1 MSDDVPV
8 TNRDF
13 RPSARIVALDEDGR
27 VLLFRIVDPHDDK
40 PPVWITPGGGVEN
53 GETIVQA
60 ALREL
65 KEETGLVA
73 SRTELG
79 APVAVCRGEWEFRGS
94 PLFSEDWY
102 FALHTTA
109 FEPDVT
115 NWTDLERELHNDWK
129 WWTADDL
136 EATSEIVFPAGLANL
151 ARTLYCGDVLHEPV
165 VLPWSTA

>member
-1 MSDDVPV
+1 M
-8 TNRDF
+8 
-13 RPSARIVALDEDGR
+13 
-27 VLLFRIVDPHDDK
+27 DPHDDK
-40 PPVWITPGGGVEN
+40 PPLWITPGGGVET
-53 GETIVQA
+53 GETIIQA

-73 SRTELG
+73 GRTELG
-79 APVAVCRGEWEFRGS
+79 APVAVSRGEWEFRGS

-102 FALHTTA
+102 FVVHTTV

-115 NWTDLERELHNDWK
+115 NWTDLERELHNGWK
-129 WWTADDL
+129 WWTTDDL

-151 ARTLYCGDVLHEPV
+151 ARALYCGDVSHEPV

>member
-1 MSDDVPV
+1 MNDDEPV

-13 RPSARIVALDEDGR
+13 RSSARIVVLDEDGR
-27 VLLFRIVDPHDDK
+27 VLLFRIVDPQDDK

-53 GETIVQA
+53 GETLIQA

-65 KEETGLVA
+65 NEETGLVA
-73 SRTELG
+73 GKNELG

-102 FALHTTA
+102 FALHTSA

-115 NWTDLERELHNDWK
+115 NWTALERELHNDWK
-129 WWTADDL
+129 WWTADELDT
-136 EATSEIVFPAGLANL
+136 ASEVVFPASLADL
-151 ARTLYCGDVLHEPV
+151 ARTLYCGDVSHGPV
-165 VLPWSTA
+165 VLPWSTT